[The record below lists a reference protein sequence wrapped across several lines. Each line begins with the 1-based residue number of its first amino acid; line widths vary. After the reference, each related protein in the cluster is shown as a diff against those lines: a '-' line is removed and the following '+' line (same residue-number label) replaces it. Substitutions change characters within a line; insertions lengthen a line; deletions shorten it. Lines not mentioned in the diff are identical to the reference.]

1 MFALLRPVLVSLLL
15 IAPFGGIA
23 TAEEPVTVA
32 AASAPAQV
40 ISFESEAQVNGL
52 AAKGMT
58 VVFFYAAWCP
68 DCRATVT
75 DLNARWHDVHP
86 NLTLVIAD
94 YDQEKALKAKYGVTY
109 QDTFVLLDA
118 KGAAVKSW
126 NGGGVNGLNDNTR
139 T

>member
-1 MFALLRPVLVSLLL
+1 MFALLRSLLVSLLL
-15 IAPFGGIA
+15 IAPLGGIA
-23 TAEEPVTVA
+23 TAGEPVA
-32 AASAPAQV
+32 AAAAAPSQV
-40 ISFESEAQVNGL
+40 VSFESEAQLNGF
-52 AAKGMT
+52 AAKGT
-58 VVFFYAAWCP
+58 TIVFFYAAWCP

-75 DLNARWHDVHP
+75 DLNARWHDVRP